1 MNRTS
6 CPACGS
12 TKYKKSFLALLA
24 PWVRQLGSVS
34 RRSTKYFICSSCG
47 SGWVDLVYS
56 DANITRIYTDYRGD
70 KYFKT
75 RNKWEKRYTK
85 KFNYEIDKD
94 PEIMLLR
101 RKSLNSFLDS
111 HVPSILSST
120 QIIVDVG
127 GGHGGLMPDWPGI
140 KEKYVM
146 DISGVEPDIG
156 VQKVDGWMDLPENHI
171 DLVLAF
177 GILEHLN
184 SPLEFLNQM
193 HDNISEQN
201 GDGPEKTFVL
211 IEVPKGVPERSN
223 NFLFSIFYLASF
235 SPFFWNIL
243 DNRLLNS
250 SKFRGPIRIAEH
262 LQFFT
267 SVGLTDLA
275 SRAGFQVLAT
285 DSEEY
290 SNIYSIDNPLRFSE
304 TIKILLEHKD

>member
-1 MNRTS
+1 
-6 CPACGS
+6 
-12 TKYKKSFLALLA
+12 
-24 PWVRQLGSVS
+24 
-34 RRSTKYFICSSCG
+34 
-47 SGWVDLVYS
+47 
-56 DANITRIYTDYRGD
+56 
-70 KYFKT
+70 
-75 RNKWEKRYTK
+75 
-85 KFNYEIDKD
+85 
-94 PEIMLLR
+94 MLLR